1 MPDRPDSNPRS
12 LTRERRRARVG
23 PSNLS
28 GRKSMKSKLA
38 LAFAGLAA
46 LGLASMDGAEAQTQ
60 KVRVATEGAYAPF
73 NYKDTKGELQG
84 FDVDIAKALCAKAKL
99 DCEIV
104 AQDWDGII
112 PGLLA
117 KKYDAIIA
125 SMSITEERKK
135 SIDFTQ
141 KYYQTPARFIR
152 KKGSNIEISEAGL
165 KGKTVGVQRATIH
178 ANYIHQTYGNVVTV
192 KEYDTQENANLDLVA
207 GRLDLILADS
217 VVLQEGFLNKPE
229 GKDFAFVG
237 PDVRG
242 PIFGEGAGIGIRKED
257 TKLKDAF
264 NAALKEIRTDGTY
277 KKINDKYFPFDVYGP
292 EPA

>member
-1 MPDRPDSNPRS
+1 MKTK
-12 LTRERRRARVG
+12 LTLLLVAAMAG
-23 PSNLS
+23 
-28 GRKSMKSKLA
+28 
-38 LAFAGLAA
+38 GLACA
-46 LGLASMDGAEAQTQ
+46 GTAAAQT
-60 KVRVATEGAYAPF
+60 KVKVATEGAYAPF
-73 NYKDTKGELQG
+73 NFKDASGQLQG
-84 FDVDIAKALCAKAKL
+84 FDVDIAKALCEKAKF

-125 SMSITEERKK
+125 SMSITAERKK
-135 SIDFTQ
+135 SIDFTD

-152 KKGSNIEISEAGL
+152 KKGSGIEIGEAGL

-178 ANYIHQTYGNVVTV
+178 ANYIHQTYGTVVNI
-192 KEYDTQENANLDLVA
+192 KEYDTQDNCDLDLAA

-229 GKDFAFVG
+229 GKDFEFVG
-237 PDVRG
+237 PELRG
-242 PIFGEGAGIGIRKED
+242 AIFGDGAGIGIRKED
-257 TKLKDAF
+257 GALKTAF
-264 NAALKEIRTDGTY
+264 NTALKAIRSDGTY

-292 EPA
+292 EPQ

>member
-1 MPDRPDSNPRS
+1 M
-12 LTRERRRARVG
+12 T
-23 PSNLS
+23 
-28 GRKSMKSKLA
+28 KKI
-38 LAFAGLAA
+38 AFFLVAAVAGAAA
-46 LGLASMDGAEAQTQ
+46 LIGTASAQTQ
-60 KVRVATEGAYAPF
+60 KVKIATEGAYAPF
-73 NYKDTKGELQG
+73 NFKDANGQLQG
-84 FDVDIAKALCAKAKL
+84 FDVDIAKALCEKAKF

-135 SIDFTQ
+135 KIDFTG
-141 KYYQTPARFIR
+141 KYYQTPAHFIA
-152 KKGSNIEISEAGL
+152 KKGAKIEINEAGL

-178 ANYIHQTYGNVVTV
+178 ANYIHQTYGSVVTV

-229 GKDFAFVG
+229 GKDFGFIG
-237 PDVRG
+237 PDLRG
-242 PIFGEGAGIGIRKED
+242 PIFGDGAGIGVRKED
-257 TKLKDAF
+257 TELRDKF
-264 NAALKEIRTDGTY
+264 NAAIKAIRADGTY
-277 KKINDKYFPFDVYGP
+277 KKLNDKYFPFDVYGP
-292 EPA
+292 EPQS